1 MKNLGIYYINLDA
14 RADKD
19 KAARDQLSTLS
30 IPFKRIRA
38 VPDTEISSPRV
49 EYRYSHLISAVKQSH
64 VNACLEFMKSKNDL
78 ALILEDDFK
87 LDLSKFE
94 ENISDVIDSMKHK
107 SLNFLQIGYL
117 EYNDTKSGTY
127 LERIARIL
135 LEKLLRFYFFVKHP
149 FSDVVPRN
157 IRWGAQAYLIDKRG
171 AESLVNSIDIL
182 NQNPMDLELRIISKK
197 SEANENF
204 FRMARLKRNL
214 VPQNSNFKS
223 DIQGVY

>member
-64 VNACLEFMKSKNDL
+64 VNACLEFMKSKNDF

-87 LDLSKFE
+87 LDLIKFE
-94 ENISDVIDSMKHK
+94 ETISEVINSMKHK
-107 SLNFLQIGYL
+107 TINFLQIGYL
-117 EYNDTKSGTY
+117 EYNDTKSGTH

-135 LEKLLRFYFFVKHP
+135 LEKLYRFYFFAKYP
-149 FSDVVPRN
+149 FSDLVPRN

-171 AESLVNSIDIL
+171 AEYLVNLIDVF
-182 NQNPMDLELRIISKK
+182 NQNPMDLELRLISKNSK
-197 SEANENF
+197 ANIDF
-204 FRMARLKRNL
+204 FRMARLKCNL
-214 VPQNSNFKS
+214 IPQNSNFKS

>member
-38 VPDTEISSPRV
+38 VPDKEISSPRV
-49 EYRYSHLISAVKQSH
+49 DYRYSHLISAVKQSH
-64 VNACLEFMKSKNDL
+64 VNACLEFLESKNDF

-94 ENISDVIDSMKHK
+94 ENISDIIDSMKHK
-107 SLNFLQIGYL
+107 TINFLQIGYL
-117 EYNDTKSGTY
+117 EFNDTKSGTH

-135 LEKLLRFYFFVKHP
+135 LEKLFRFYFFVKNP
-149 FSDVVPRN
+149 LSDVVPRN

-171 AESLVNSIDIL
+171 AECLVNLIDIYH
-182 NQNPMDLELRIISKK
+182 QNPMDLELRIISKN
-197 SEANENF
+197 SEANENY

-214 VPQNSNFKS
+214 VPQDSNFKS